1 MTQALPKPSKTSLY
15 DRDLNLWLET
25 AIAKLKCG
33 DFHNL
38 DIANLVEELEGLAG
52 RDKRELKNRLIV
64 LLEHLLKR
72 LYVNMPQDFN
82 GWQRTIWEQRT
93 QIEILFEQSPSL
105 KTLWQDYFESA
116 WGYAFKKVTRE
127 YKNFS
132 FPYTWQFSRD
142 IDDMLDINFW
152 EED

>member
-1 MTQALPKPSKTSLY
+1 MTQALTKPSKTSLY

-25 AIAKLKCG
+25 AIAQLRVTNFREL
-33 DFHNL
+33 DVENL
-38 DIANLVEELEGLAG
+38 IEELEGLAG

-72 LYVNMPQDFN
+72 LYVDMPQEFN

-105 KTLWQDYFESA
+105 KNLWEDYFENA
-116 WGYAFKKVTRE
+116 WHYAFKKVNRE
-127 YKNFS
+127 YNNFGFPHAWS
-132 FPYTWQFSRD
+132 FNS
-142 IDDMLDINFW
+142 DINSLLTIDFW
-152 EED
+152 ENA